1 MNWMPVHEGFPL
13 QLMMKVVSHLLRLS
27 VIIFL
32 CSTTFLSTLRK
43 KIRWYKIFMICSH
56 FKVSICLDTFWK
68 WSSLYYVFRIFLKEI
83 FSDVKIQHLKVVG
96 NVLCLSED
104 WLLYRFVWQVV
115 CMSIKYYM
123 IRFFYL
129 FFMFASDVL
138 TLNLTYCR
146 SNYEI

>member
-1 MNWMPVHEGFPL
+1 MPVQEGFPL
-13 QLMMKVVSHLLRLS
+13 QFMVKVVSHLLLLS
-27 VIIFL
+27 DIIFL
-32 CSTTFLSTLRK
+32 CSTTFLSTLK
-43 KIRWYKIFMICSH
+43 KKNIRYYKIFMICSY
-56 FKVSICLDTFWK
+56 FKVSTCLDTFWK
-68 WSSLYYVFRIFLKEI
+68 WSSLYYVFGVFLKKI

-129 FFMFASDVL
+129 FFMFVLDVL

-146 SNYEI
+146 NTYEM